1 MNKTALPA
9 SAGNKT
15 AGVLFKPLK
24 YTGDPQQRNSM
35 LESLIALSLA
45 ILVGTIIAHKT
56 HITPAIV
63 LIFIGL
69 AIGIIPAHELHE
81 VQSIGLPPHVILE
94 IFLPVMLFWETRN
107 TSWREARA
115 RLRGIL
121 LSGTVLV
128 ILTAFVIAWVIHTF
142 MGVFIWPVALIIGV
156 ALAPTDAVAVA
167 TLNGKLPKSSITTL
181 KAEALIN
188 DGTTLV
194 LFALALQLAG
204 GHELALGT
212 ASGMFFFSFLIGTL
226 VGLAVGWGA
235 DKLRA
240 HIGNPMNFSVFMF
253 TIPFIA
259 FFLSEEI
266 EPFEGMKGS
275 GVVAV
280 VVAAFYLTYRGPD
293 TIKPQNRFY
302 GLPIWAFVTYV
313 MNGALFVLV
322 GVQLPSAVEH
332 MDGVVHEYNYAWA
345 LALAVIVVVWLV
357 SIAVRFIFLHI
368 SIGIIRALDRSEKQ
382 RQLRTTFRGRVVN
395 TFAGLRGGVSLAV
408 ALSVPTDVP
417 ARDFIIFVVAGVVLL
432 SMVVQGMLL
441 PLVIRWAKI
450 PVDTTEEDEINEA
463 IRTIIAESFDS
474 VAEIGQEIGAPQWI
488 IDRIAD
494 EQMYNASI
502 HRNLHT
508 LHMHGDDTPENVL
521 KVLEANE
528 KEKELRLGV
537 LEVQRDILKRL
548 RDEGRIDT
556 NVLHQI
562 QERLD
567 IEVMRV
573 LGPLELE

>member
-1 MNKTALPA
+1 
-9 SAGNKT
+9 
-15 AGVLFKPLK
+15 
-24 YTGDPQQRNSM
+24 M
-35 LESLIALSLA
+35 LEVVIALSLA
-45 ILVGTIIAHKT
+45 VLVGSAIAHKT
-56 HITPAIV
+56 RITPAIV

-69 AIGIIPAHELHE
+69 AIGIMPAHELHE
-81 VQSIGLPPHVILE
+81 VQSIGLPSHVILE
-94 IFLPVMLFWETRN
+94 IFLPIMLFWEARN
-107 TSWREARA
+107 TSWREARNRIGGIILTGTLLVIVTA
-115 RLRGIL
+115 FGVAGIL
-121 LSGTVLV
+121 HE
-128 ILTAFVIAWVIHTF
+128 LTGVSAW
-142 MGVFIWPVALIIGV
+142 GAALLIGV

-194 LFALALQLAG
+194 LLTLALQVAAG
-204 GHELALGT
+204 QGLSLGHS
-212 ASGMFFFSFLIGTL
+212 SGMFFFSFLIGIL
-226 VGLAVGWGA
+226 VGLAVGWVA
-235 DKLRA
+235 NKIRA
-240 HIGNPMNFSVFMF
+240 HIDNPMWFTCFML
-253 TIPFIA
+253 TVPFIA
-259 FFLSEEI
+259 FLLAEKI
-266 EPFEGMKGS
+266 EPFPDMKGS

-280 VVAAFYLTYRGPD
+280 VVAAFFLTYYGPD

-302 GLPIWAFVTYV
+302 GLPIWSFVSYV

-322 GVQLPSAVEH
+322 GVQLPSATAPV
-332 MDGVVHEYNYAWA
+332 DDVLREYNYAWA
-345 LALAVIVVVWLV
+345 LTFAVIVVAWLV
-357 SIAVRFIFLHI
+357 SIAARFIFLHV

-382 RQLRTTFRGRVVN
+382 KQLRTTFRGRVVS

-463 IRTIIAESFDS
+463 VRTIIAESFDS

-488 IDRIAD
+488 IDRVAD

-508 LHMHGDDTPENVL
+508 VRKDGANAPEEARRIIEAGDL
-521 KVLEANE
+521 
-528 KEKELRLGV
+528 EKELRLRH
-537 LEVQRDILKRL
+537 LEKQRSVLKRL
-548 RDEGRIDT
+548 RNERIIDT
-556 NVLHQI
+556 NVLHAI
-562 QERLD
+562 QEILD
-567 IEVMRV
+567 IEEVRV
-573 LGPLELE
+573 LGPVELE

>member
-1 MNKTALPA
+1 
-9 SAGNKT
+9 
-15 AGVLFKPLK
+15 
-24 YTGDPQQRNSM
+24 M
-35 LESLIALSLA
+35 LEVIIALSLA
-45 ILVGTIIAHKT
+45 ILLGNILAHKIR
-56 HITPAIV
+56 ITPAIM
-63 LIFIGL
+63 LIFMGL
-69 AIGIIPAHELHE
+69 VLALIPVHAMHE
-81 VQSIGLPPHVILE
+81 VREVGLPPHVILE
-94 IFLPVMLFWETRN
+94 IFLPIMLFWETRN
-107 TSWREARA
+107 TSWREVRA

-128 ILTAFVIAWVIHTF
+128 IFTAFVIAWVIHTF
-142 MGVFIWPVALIIGV
+142 MGVYMWHVALIIGV

-204 GHELALGT
+204 GHELALGN

-235 DKLRA
+235 NKLRA

-259 FFLSEEI
+259 FFLSEET

-302 GLPIWAFVTYV
+302 GLPIWSFVSYV

-332 MDGVVHEYNYAWA
+332 MDGVVHEYNYAWT

-357 SIAVRFIFLHI
+357 SIAARFIFLHVT
-368 SIGIIRALDRSEKQ
+368 IGIIRALDRSEKQ
-382 RQLRTTFRGRVVN
+382 RRLRTTFRGRVVS

-408 ALSVPTDVP
+408 ALSIP
-417 ARDFIIFVVAGVVLL
+417 ASVEYRDFVIFVVSGVVLC
-432 SMVVQGMLL
+432 SMIVQGMLL
-441 PLVIRWAKI
+441 PAVIRWANL
-450 PVDTTEEDEINEA
+450 PVDNSEEEEMNEA
-463 IRTIIAESFDS
+463 IRTLIAESFDS
-474 VAEIGQEIGAPQWI
+474 IQEIGGRINAPQEV
-488 IDRIAD
+488 IDRIA
-494 EQMYNASI
+494 EEHMFNMSMY
-502 HRNLHT
+502 RTLHT
-508 LHMHGDDTPENVL
+508 LHMHGEDTPENVL
-521 KVLEANE
+521 KVLEAYE

-556 NVLHQI
+556 NVLLQI
-562 QERLD
+562 QQRLD
-567 IEVMRV
+567 IEVSRV

>member
-1 MNKTALPA
+1 
-9 SAGNKT
+9 
-15 AGVLFKPLK
+15 
-24 YTGDPQQRNSM
+24 M
-35 LESLIALSLA
+35 LEVIIALSLA
-45 ILVGTIIAHKT
+45 ILLGNILAHKIR
-56 HITPAIV
+56 ITPAIM
-63 LIFIGL
+63 LIFMGL
-69 AIGIIPAHELHE
+69 VLALIPVHAMHE
-81 VQSIGLPPHVILE
+81 VREAGLPPHVILE

-107 TSWREARA
+107 TSWREVRT

-128 ILTAFVIAWVIHTF
+128 IFTAFVIAWVLHTF
-142 MGVFIWPVALIIGV
+142 MGIYLWHVALIIGV

-167 TLNGKLPKSSITTL
+167 TLNGKLPKASITTL

-204 GHELALGT
+204 GHELALGN

-235 DKLRA
+235 NKLRA
-240 HIGNPMNFSVFMF
+240 HIGNPMNFSVFIF

-302 GLPIWAFVTYV
+302 GLPIWSFVSYV

-322 GVQLPSAVEH
+322 GVQLPSATEH
-332 MDGVVHEYNYAWA
+332 MEGVIHEYNYAWA
-345 LALAVIVVVWLV
+345 SALAVIVVAWLV
-357 SIAVRFIFLHI
+357 SIAARFIFLHVT
-368 SIGIIRALDRSEKQ
+368 IGIIRALDRSEKQ
-382 RQLRTTFRGRVVN
+382 KQLRTT
-395 TFAGLRGGVSLAV
+395 
-408 ALSVPTDVP
+408 
-417 ARDFIIFVVAGVVLL
+417 VAGVVLL

-450 PVDTTEEDEINEA
+450 PVDTTEEDEINNA
-463 IRTIIAESFDS
+463 VRTIIAESFDS
-474 VAEIGQEIGAPQWI
+474 VAEVGQDIGAPQEI
-488 IDRIAD
+488 IDRIAE
-494 EQMYNASI
+494 EQMYNASMY
-502 HRNLHT
+502 RNLHT
-508 LHMHGDDTPENVL
+508 IRKHGANAPE
-521 KVLEANE
+521 EARRIIE
-528 KEKELRLGV
+528 ASDLEKELRLRH
-537 LEVQRDILKRL
+537 LEKQREVLKRL
-548 RDEGRIDT
+548 RNERKIDM
-556 NVLHQI
+556 NVLHAI

-567 IEVMRV
+567 IEEIRV
-573 LGPLELE
+573 LGPVELE

>member
-1 MNKTALPA
+1 
-9 SAGNKT
+9 
-15 AGVLFKPLK
+15 
-24 YTGDPQQRNSM
+24 M
-35 LESLIALSLA
+35 LEVVIALSLA
-45 ILVGTIIAHKT
+45 VLVGSAIAHKT
-56 HITPAIV
+56 RITPAIV

-69 AIGIIPAHELHE
+69 AIGIMPAHELHE

-107 TSWREARA
+107 TSWREART
-115 RLRGIL
+115 RIRGIIL
-121 LSGTVLV
+121 TGTLLV
-128 ILTAFVIAWVIHTF
+128 IVTAF
-142 MGVFIWPVALIIGV
+142 GVAGILHAFTGVYVWGAALLIGV

-194 LFALALQLAG
+194 LLALALQVAAG
-204 GHELALGT
+204 QELALGH
-212 ASGMFFFSFLIGTL
+212 AAGMFVFSFLIGIL
-226 VGLAVGWGA
+226 VGLAVGWVA
-235 DKLRA
+235 NKIRA
-240 HIGNPMNFSVFMF
+240 HIDNPMWFTCFML
-253 TIPFIA
+253 TVPFIA
-259 FFLSEEI
+259 FILAEKI
-266 EPFEGMKGS
+266 EPLPDMKGS

-280 VVAAFYLTYRGPD
+280 VVAAFFLTYYSPD
-293 TIKPQNRFY
+293 TIRPQNRTY
-302 GLPIWAFVTYV
+302 GLPTWAFVTFV
-313 MNGALFVLV
+313 MNAVLFVMV
-322 GVQLPSAVEH
+322 GVQLPSAVER
-332 MDGVVHEYNYAWA
+332 MGVTINLYGATWSYGLLVVLVAWIA
-345 LALAVIVVVWLV
+345 CVVIRYVFLQV
-357 SIAVRFIFLHI
+357 SIFV
-368 SIGIIRALDRSEKQ
+368 IRLLDRSEKQ
-382 RQLRTTFRGRVVN
+382 RTLRTTHRGRIVS
-395 TFAGLRGGVSLAV
+395 TMAGLRGGVSLAV
-408 ALSVPTDVP
+408 ALSIP
-417 ARDFIIFVVAGVVLL
+417 ASVEYRDFVIFVVSGVVLC

-441 PLVIRWAKI
+441 PAVIRWANL
-450 PVDTTEEDEINEA
+450 PVDNSEEEEEMNEA
-463 IRTIIAESFDS
+463 ARTLIAESFDS
-474 VAEIGQEIGAPQWI
+474 IQEIGERINAPQEV
-488 IDRIAD
+488 IDRIA
-494 EQMYNASI
+494 EEHMFNMSMY
-502 HRNLHT
+502 RNLHT

>member
-1 MNKTALPA
+1 
-9 SAGNKT
+9 
-15 AGVLFKPLK
+15 
-24 YTGDPQQRNSM
+24 M
-35 LESLIALSLA
+35 LEVVIALSLA
-45 ILVGTIIAHKT
+45 VLVGSAIAHKT
-56 HITPAIV
+56 RITPAIV

-69 AIGIIPAHELHE
+69 AIGIMPAHELHE

-94 IFLPVMLFWETRN
+94 IFLPIMLFWEARN
-107 TSWREARA
+107 TSWREARNRIGGIILTGTLLVIVTA
-115 RLRGIL
+115 FGVAGIL
-121 LSGTVLV
+121 HE
-128 ILTAFVIAWVIHTF
+128 LTGVSAW
-142 MGVFIWPVALIIGV
+142 GAALLIGV

-194 LFALALQLAG
+194 LLTLALQVAAG
-204 GHELALGT
+204 QGLSLGHS
-212 ASGMFFFSFLIGTL
+212 SGMFFFSFLIGIL
-226 VGLAVGWGA
+226 VGLAVGWVA
-235 DKLRA
+235 NKIRA
-240 HIGNPMNFSVFMF
+240 HIDNPMWFTCFML
-253 TIPFIA
+253 TVPFIA
-259 FFLSEEI
+259 FLLAEKI

-302 GLPIWAFVTYV
+302 GLPIWSFVSYV

-322 GVQLPSAVEH
+322 GVQLPSATTPV
-332 MDGVVHEYNYAWA
+332 DNVLREYNYAWA
-345 LALAVIVVVWLV
+345 LTFAVIVVAWLV
-357 SIAVRFIFLHI
+357 SIAARFIFLHV

-382 RQLRTTFRGRVVN
+382 KQLRTTFRGRVVS

-463 IRTIIAESFDS
+463 VRTIIAESFDS

-494 EQMYNASI
+494 EQMYNASMY
-502 HRNLHT
+502 RNLHT
-508 LHMHGDDTPENVL
+508 VRKNGANAPE
-521 KVLEANE
+521 EARRIIE
-528 KEKELRLGV
+528 ASDLEKELRLRH
-537 LEVQRDILKRL
+537 LEKQRSVLKRL
-548 RDEGRIDT
+548 RNERIIDT
-556 NVLHQI
+556 NVLHAI
-562 QERLD
+562 QEILD
-567 IEVMRV
+567 IEEVRV
-573 LGPLELE
+573 LGPVELE

>member
-1 MNKTALPA
+1 
-9 SAGNKT
+9 
-15 AGVLFKPLK
+15 
-24 YTGDPQQRNSM
+24 M
-35 LESLIALSLA
+35 LEVIIALSLA
-45 ILVGTIIAHKT
+45 ILLGNILAHKIR
-56 HITPAIV
+56 ITPAIL
-63 LIFIGL
+63 LIFLGL
-69 AIGIIPAHELHE
+69 VLALIPVHAMHE
-81 VQSIGLPPHVILE
+81 VREVGLPPHVILE

-128 ILTAFVIAWVIHTF
+128 IFTAFVIAWVLHTF
-142 MGVFIWPVALIIGV
+142 MGVYLWHVALIIGV

-204 GHELALGT
+204 GHELTLGT

-226 VGLAVGWGA
+226 VGLAVGWGV

-253 TIPFIA
+253 TVPFIA
-259 FFLSEEI
+259 FFLAEEI

-302 GLPIWAFVTYV
+302 GLPIWSFVSYV

-322 GVQLPSAVEH
+322 GVQLPSATAPV
-332 MDGVVHEYNYAWA
+332 DDVLREYNYAWA
-345 LALAVIVVVWLV
+345 LTFAVIVVAWLV
-357 SIAVRFIFLHI
+357 SIAARFIFLHV

-382 RQLRTTFRGRVVN
+382 KQLRTTFRGRVVS

-474 VAEIGQEIGAPQWI
+474 IQEIGGRINAPQEV
-488 IDRIAD
+488 IDRIA
-494 EQMYNASI
+494 EEHMFNMSMY
-502 HRNLHT
+502 RNLHT

-521 KVLEANE
+521 KVLEAHE

>member
-1 MNKTALPA
+1 
-9 SAGNKT
+9 
-15 AGVLFKPLK
+15 
-24 YTGDPQQRNSM
+24 M
-35 LESLIALSLA
+35 LEVIIALSLA
-45 ILVGTIIAHKT
+45 ILLGNILAHKIR
-56 HITPAIV
+56 ITPAIL
-63 LIFIGL
+63 LIFLGL
-69 AIGIIPAHELHE
+69 VLALIPVHAMHE
-81 VQSIGLPPHVILE
+81 VREAGLPPHVILE

-128 ILTAFVIAWVIHTF
+128 IFTAFAIAWVLHTF
-142 MGVFIWPVALIIGV
+142 MGVYLWHVALIIGV

-204 GHELALGT
+204 GHELTLGT

-226 VGLAVGWGA
+226 VGLAVGWGV

-253 TIPFIA
+253 TVPFIA
-259 FFLSEEI
+259 FFLAEEI

-302 GLPIWAFVTYV
+302 GLPIWSFVSYV

-322 GVQLPSAVEH
+322 GVQLPSATAPV
-332 MDGVVHEYNYAWA
+332 DDVLREYNYAWA
-345 LALAVIVVVWLV
+345 LTFAVIVVAWLV
-357 SIAVRFIFLHI
+357 SIAARFIFLHV

-382 RQLRTTFRGRVVN
+382 KQLRTTFRGRVVS

-502 HRNLHT
+502 HRNLHAVRKDGANAPEEARRIIEA
-508 LHMHGDDTPENVL
+508 GDL
-521 KVLEANE
+521 
-528 KEKELRLGV
+528 EKELRLRH
-537 LEVQRDILKRL
+537 LEKQRSVLKRL
-548 RDEGRIDT
+548 RNERIIDT
-556 NVLHQI
+556 NVLHAI
-562 QERLD
+562 QEILD
-567 IEVMRV
+567 IEEVRV
-573 LGPLELE
+573 LGPVELE